1 MVARRTSVRLAVGLT
16 TGSVLASCAPS
27 AQLDRPAML
36 VSSGSL
42 RVVWVDCYATPP
54 GVLVT
59 GGVRRAPL
67 TIGAISG
74 HLHIEGRFSNGRPPI
89 VVDTNW
95 TGLPLR
101 GTAPG
106 YFRAVLP
113 TDRPTDLASIRVEH
127 RYERDDRPAPQRE
140 TRS

>member
-16 TGSVLASCAPS
+16 AGSVLASCVPA

-36 VSSGSL
+36 VSSRSL
-42 RVVWVDCYATPP
+42 RVAWVDCYATPP

-59 GGVRRAPL
+59 GGVRRVPL
-67 TIGAISG
+67 TIGAIAG
-74 HLHIEGRFSNGRPPI
+74 HLHIVGRFSNGRSPI

-95 TGLPLR
+95 TGLPLH

-113 TDRPTDLASIRVEH
+113 TDRPADLASVRVEH